1 MAMAA
6 SQGAYDVIDQ
16 YIDEFQDTVQR
27 VRYATKPVV
36 AAPHQRTLG
45 GACEISMA
53 CPTPVADAETYIGLV
68 ELGVG
73 LIPAGTGTMRLAAK
87 AAREAPGDHHSTIQ
101 AHLRPYFETVAMA
114 EVAEGAAEGIEMG
127 FLPETTRIVMH
138 EDRRLYAAKQTV
150 LRLSEEGYRPPPVMN
165 DITVLGEKTLA
176 TFKVALMQYREGGY
190 ISAYDEHLATKLATV
205 MCGGELSAPQSVHED
220 YLLELEREVFLSLLG
235 EEKTQARINHM
246 LQHNKPL
253 RN

>member
-1 MAMAA
+1 
-6 SQGAYDVIDQ
+6 
-16 YIDEFQDTVQR
+16 
-27 VRYATKPVV
+27 
-36 AAPHQRTLG
+36 
-45 GACEISMA
+45 
-53 CPTPVADAETYIGLV
+53 
-68 ELGVG
+68 
-73 LIPAGTGTMRLAAK
+73 
-87 AAREAPGDHHSTIQ
+87 
-101 AHLRPYFETVAMA
+101 
-114 EVAEGAAEGIEMG
+114 MG

>member
-1 MAMAA
+1 
-6 SQGAYDVIDQ
+6 
-16 YIDEFQDTVQR
+16 
-27 VRYATKPVV
+27 
-36 AAPHQRTLG
+36 
-45 GACEISMA
+45 
-53 CPTPVADAETYIGLV
+53 
-68 ELGVG
+68 
-73 LIPAGTGTMRLAAK
+73 MRLAAK
-87 AAREAPGDHHSTIQ
+87 AAKEAPDDHHSTIQ

-165 DITVLGEKTLA
+165 NITVLGEKTLA

-190 ISAYDEHLATKLATV
+190 ISEYDEHLATKLATV